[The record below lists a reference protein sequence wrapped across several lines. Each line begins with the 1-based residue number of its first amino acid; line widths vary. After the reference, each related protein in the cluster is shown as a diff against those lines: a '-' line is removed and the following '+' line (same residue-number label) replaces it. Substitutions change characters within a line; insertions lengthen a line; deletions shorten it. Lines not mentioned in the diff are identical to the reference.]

1 MRRMRGE
8 IGRFFFLA
16 LAARDC
22 GVLVLL
28 ADDFAPVVAFG
39 FAELDFGAFDL
50 GDPEV
55 CGVDVGAA
63 EGAEGV

>member
-1 MRRMRGE
+1 MRGE

-28 ADDFAPVVAFG
+28 VDDFAPVVAFG
-39 FAELDFGAFDL
+39 FAVPDFGALDL
-50 GDPEV
+50 GDAED
-55 CGVDVGAA
+55 CGVDACAA